1 MGIKKNIDVSP
12 DQRKIISDLLK
23 RYIPNTE
30 VWAYG
35 SRVKWT
41 AKPHS
46 DLDMV
51 AFTTKEQETSVFDL
65 REAFEES
72 DLPFRVD
79 FFVWDEVP
87 EKFHKNIRVGVFC
100 FSGKES

>member
-1 MGIKKNIDVSP
+1 MGVKRNIDITTA
-12 DQRKIISDLLK
+12 QKKIVLDLLK
-23 RYIPNTE
+23 TYIPNTE

-35 SRVKWT
+35 SRVRWT

-51 AFTTKEQETSVFDL
+51 AFTTKEQDTAVFDL
-65 REAFEES
+65 REAFQES

-87 EKFHKNIRVGVFC
+87 ENFHENIK
-100 FSGKES
+100 KEHVVLT